1 MQSAQHH
8 YAEQAYKGIQEVKE
22 SHADLVN
29 EYGQLCHRFPSLV
42 LTNGLRLAYIFFAK
56 KAALSNEAKPNAYR
70 LYLAHMKEA
79 LQMDNWEK
87 GLGLANRHGKVLS
100 GASSQTSYL
109 YLSRNALN
117 ASVWFK
123 RYAEAIL
130 KVEQRNDMSDL
141 EGET

>member
-8 YAEQAYKGIQEVKE
+8 YAEQAYMGIQEVKN

-56 KAALSNEAKPNAYR
+56 KAASGDDKSKAYE
-70 LYLAHMKEA
+70 LYLTHMKEA

-87 GLGLANRHGKVLS
+87 GLGLEVVAKKVLS

-141 EGET
+141 EEQV